1 MTTTVEPPPVA
12 YARECRT
19 AARRD
24 GVVPA
29 LRHLNAALSPA
40 APPRGP
46 TGHALLPS
54 DTAPV
59 PGGAGTA
66 PGLTLSAPTP
76 GAGPSAAWLLGL
88 AWLRLGASERLR
100 DQTVARLA
108 NRQTEGTPLLMKQ
121 LVKVALAD
129 ALTEHLE
136 AECVLAELAEEEA
149 ARTAGQGAQHA
160 PGAGGGASSGEQPG
174 DGYDQARHLDGRT
187 ESAASQAR
195 YGPGAAGGG
204 PSGAAVE
211 ARPGRMRDD
220 APGALHTGGEAS
232 GAAARAACH
241 DGAVRPAGGAAGGWL
256 GHVHERITRA
266 DRVLLRLLGAYGF
279 VVPGPGWDAHL
290 SEVLADVYR
299 QGPGVTSEEA

>member
-54 DTAPV
+54 DAAPV

-66 PGLTLSAPTP
+66 PGLTLSTPAP

-108 NRQTEGTPLLMKQ
+108 DRQTEGTPLLMKQ
-121 LVKVALAD
+121 LVKGALAD

-136 AECVLAELAEEEA
+136 AECVLAELAEDA
-149 ARTAGQGAQHA
+149 AGGTAGQGAQHT
-160 PGAGGGASSGEQPG
+160 PGAGGG
-174 DGYDQARHLDGRT
+174 
-187 ESAASQAR
+187 
-195 YGPGAAGGG
+195 GPAD
-204 PSGAAVE
+204 AV
-211 ARPGRMRDD
+211 G
-220 APGALHTGGEAS
+220 
-232 GAAARAACH
+232 
-241 DGAVRPAGGAAGGWL
+241 GAVRLAGGAAGGWL